1 MQSVKAELL
10 QADRRRVMDSP
21 EGFSTHTETVQQYYQ
36 LLILGQP
43 KQVCPSPCD
52 VPSLSCS
59 LGSELSHSIP
69 VRGNGLHDTRINNH
83 TYLCVAPA
91 ESNLRLLFLFD
102 VPRLCT
108 VQQ

>member
-10 QADRRRVMDSP
+10 QADQRRVMDNP
-21 EGFSTHTETVQQYYQ
+21 GGFSTNTETVLQYYQ
-36 LLILGQP
+36 LFIQGQP

-52 VPSLSCS
+52 APLLSCS

-91 ESNLRLLFLFD
+91 ESNLRVWFF
-102 VPRLCT
+102 V
-108 VQQ
+108 